1 MPYDIIQHPKYYKYK
16 VCKGKS
22 KSSAKNKKKTMKKTT
37 KTSTTRRRNTIRKTL
52 GKNRRCF
59 SKKWLTKKKAKAQK
73 TAIILSELGI
83 GRK

>member
-16 VCKGKS
+16 VCKGKP
-22 KSSAKNKKKTMKKTT
+22 KSTKSART
-37 KTSTTRRRNTIRKTL
+37 KTAKRKRKSTSKKRRNTIRKSMGT
-52 GKNRRCF
+52 KRRCF